1 VRRAVRATVCA
12 LAAGSALTAA
22 GCASGDSDDPDRRA
36 QAPEDGAAATRA
48 RSDPAP
54 SRDRAAPARDRAA
67 PLPRASCPPAA
78 SNCRTASGRVLYVE
92 RIDPDGDG
100 DAHFVLASRDSI
112 TAPGISVIDVRRSLR
127 PSPLPGPGDRIS
139 AAGPVYTGSY
149 GQRQIEATE
158 LHVAR

>member
-1 VRRAVRATVCA
+1 MA
-12 LAAGSALTAA
+12 AA
-22 GCASGDSDDPDRRA
+22 GCSSGEAGDSSARPASRESSATPAPPESSVPPASRDRRA
-36 QAPEDGAAATRA
+36 
-48 RSDPAP
+48 S
-54 SRDRAAPARDRAA
+54 
-67 PLPRASCPPAA
+67 LPRASCPPAA

-92 RIDPDGDG
+92 RVDPDGDG

-112 TAPGISVIDVRRSLR
+112 TGPGISVIDVRRALR
-127 PSPLPGPGDRIS
+127 PSPLPGPGDRLS

>member
-1 VRRAVRATVCA
+1 VRRAVRATACA
-12 LAAGSALTAA
+12 IAAWSALTAA
-22 GCASGDSDDPDRRA
+22 GCSSGDSDDPDRRA

-54 SRDRAAPARDRAA
+54 SRDRAAP
-67 PLPRASCPPAA
+67 LPRASCPPAA

-92 RIDPDGDG
+92 RVDPDGDG